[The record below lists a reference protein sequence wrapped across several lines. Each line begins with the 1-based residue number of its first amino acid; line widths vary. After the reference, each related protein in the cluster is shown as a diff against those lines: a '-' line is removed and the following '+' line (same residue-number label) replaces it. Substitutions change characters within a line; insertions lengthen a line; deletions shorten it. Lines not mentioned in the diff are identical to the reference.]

1 MPSLRSRLVSALI
14 RHRHLLRGKLHREA
28 FTMARSIQEFRDE
41 CEQSAAR
48 MSRIPKGVRI
58 EPAKLSSIAAE
69 RIVPGTAPEGKAI
82 LYVHGGGY
90 VSGSCADHRGFV
102 SSFAARIGCTAF
114 TYDYRLA
121 PEHPY
126 PAAVEDSL
134 TAYRALLATHRPE
147 DILVAGESAGGG
159 LCLAL
164 LLAARKHGLPQPCA
178 AVSISPWTDLTCSSP
193 GYRTRNARSVA
204 PMNSWTV
211 FANHYAA
218 GADRRDP
225 LMSPLF
231 GDLSGLPPL
240 LVISGEDDELYDDGE
255 LLAQHARA
263 AGTDVTFLGGKGM
276 IHCYPLLAPLFPEA
290 VRAMDEIAVFARR
303 HLGIPEA
310 PDRDRHVP

>member
-1 MPSLRSRLVSALI
+1 MPSLKSRLFNALI
-14 RHRHLLRGKLHREA
+14 RNRHLLQGRLRREV
-28 FTMARSIQEFRDE
+28 FTLDSSIQAFRDR
-41 CEQSAAR
+41 CERSAAK
-48 MSRIPKGVRI
+48 MSRIPSGVGI
-58 EPAKLSSIAAE
+58 EPTTVGGIPAE
-69 RIVPGTAPEGKAI
+69 WLVPGNAPKGKMI

-102 SSFAARIGCTAF
+102 ASFAERTGFATLTF
-114 TYDYRLA
+114 EYRLA

-134 TAYRALLATHRPE
+134 AVYRALLDAFRPQ

-164 LLAARKHGLPQPCA
+164 LLAAKKHGIAQPCA
-178 AVSISPWTDLTCSSP
+178 AVAISPWTDLSCSAP

-204 PMNSWTV
+204 PRESWTV
-211 FANHYAA
+211 FSHHYAA

-240 LVISGEDDELYDDGE
+240 LLNAGTDDELYDDGE
-255 LLAQHARA
+255 EFASRARHAGVDVSFRA
-263 AGTDVTFLGGKGM
+263 GEGM

-290 VRAMDEIAVFARR
+290 TEAMEEIAAFVRR
-303 HLGIPEA
+303 YLSGE
-310 PDRDRHVP
+310 D